1 MPIKLSSELI
11 LFLGLFYSFL
21 DGNSQK
27 LNSTHYTGVTRELN
41 SKTVVSARVQ
51 IIDIESKEVVYSMKS
66 GNQGVIKTKLQQGK
80 KYEVSVSNSDYVGVK
95 DTILILK
102 EGKASTRVDTFYLK
116 KPTSSLPTVRFEGF
130 VYDRLSGVKVS
141 VDMTGEVFNS
151 RIVHFDFAL
160 NPDSQYVFD
169 IIAFKK
175 QKVIITA
182 KGYLP
187 QVFEFNPQDYSGKKI
202 VELDF
207 YLTRITPNEYSVLAS
222 VHFVQSRPEFVH
234 GSEKE
239 LMDLVLYLK
248 QHPNAK
254 VDLAGHTDNVG
265 LKELNVKLSEE
276 RVQTVSDFLTSYG
289 IDLDRI
295 SGKGFGG
302 EMPIAPN
309 ENEQSRRLNRRVEFK
324 ILEKLPD

>member
-11 LFLGLFYSFL
+11 LFLGLCCSFL

-116 KPTSSLPTVRFEGF
+116 KPVTSLPMIHFRGF
-130 VYDRLSGVKVS
+130 VYDRSSGEKVS

-151 RIVHFDFAL
+151 RIVYFDFDL
-160 NPDSQYVFD
+160 KSDSQYVFD

-222 VHFVQSRPEFVH
+222 VHFVQSRPDIMS

-239 LMDLVLYLK
+239 LNDLVLYLK
-248 QHPNAK
+248 QHPTMK
-254 VDLAGHTDNVG
+254 VELAGHTDNVG
-265 LKELNVKLSEE
+265 VKELNMKLSEE
-276 RVQTVSDFLTSYG
+276 RVQTIIDFLIGKG
-289 IDLDRI
+289 IDIVRI

-302 EMPIAPN
+302 EMPIASN
-309 ENEQSRRLNRRVEFK
+309 ENELSRRKNRRVEFK
-324 ILEKLPD
+324 FSE